1 MLAWCRLLP
10 AISVC
15 FRYLKW
21 PKSMNSSRYPEL
33 WRESKNKKK
42 QKKLNVAL
50 CSSFSLHSIGD
61 ERKLCVMVQR
71 LYGLLMLCVFCC
83 CFSLHR
89 FPFAFY
95 LVVLTALY
103 ILKSTVH
110 KFVPSFVALHLF
122 FVSPSLCVEKW

>member
-15 FRYLKW
+15 FRYSKW

-33 WRESKNKKK
+33 WRESKTK
-42 QKKLNVAL
+42 QNEKKLNVAL

-71 LYGLLMLCVFCC
+71 LYGLLILCVFFVVLVYIVFHLLLLSCVDC
-83 CFSLHR
+83 TVYIEKYGTQIRTFVYRSAFILCFTFSLR
-89 FPFAFY
+89 
-95 LVVLTALY
+95 
-103 ILKSTVH
+103 
-110 KFVPSFVALHLF
+110 
-122 FVSPSLCVEKW
+122 